1 VTMISSLSIRKRLAR
16 LEAFRRQQAEN
27 SGREAFIVLESYE
40 GETHLEMTGS
50 DGGRSWFLK
59 RSGPGKQLTDFGE
72 FALVVE
78 LTEAEARL

>member
-1 VTMISSLSIRKRLAR
+1 VTMIRSLSIRKRLTR
-16 LEAFRRQQAEN
+16 LEAVREKQAEAA
-27 SGREAFIVLESYE
+27 GREAFIVLGAYD

-78 LTEAEARL
+78 LTEDEARL